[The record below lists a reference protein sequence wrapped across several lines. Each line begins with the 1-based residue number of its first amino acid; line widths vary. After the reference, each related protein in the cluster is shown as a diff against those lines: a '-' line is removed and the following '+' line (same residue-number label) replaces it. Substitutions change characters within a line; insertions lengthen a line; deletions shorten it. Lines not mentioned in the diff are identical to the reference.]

1 MNIGLGILDLVLFV
15 VFLGGLPALKDFSKI
30 EVFFYALLL
39 IVLLCSGIAL
49 LI

>member
-1 MNIGLGILDLVLFV
+1 MNIALGILNLILFV

-30 EVFFYALLL
+30 EVFLYALLL

-49 LI
+49 LM

>member
-30 EVFFYALLL
+30 EVFFYALVL

-49 LI
+49 VV